1 MGFITRRVPSDFA
14 TIQKDG
20 IHRAIALV
28 PFVTKTYCI
37 TYILVVGFGKSDS
50 RAFGSK
56 NGSRSLAG

>member
-28 PFVTKTYCI
+28 PFV
-37 TYILVVGFGKSDS
+37 VVGFGKSDS